1 MPGGQLC
8 FWNFSFLTES
18 GPYISAG
25 FKKPEE
31 TVRVQSDCSIN
42 KLYVDIQPE
51 KRKPTVFFFETNGWD
66 TSLDSK
72 SENKYRSDSSRA
84 CLFFVCNNTSASGNF
99 ICLSSHGKI
108 LAESF
113 QFDWKENIFYKLQ
126 RNIFNQTAWR
136 QTNPVIWTQL
146 LKCHD
151 QILRRARSRNWN
163 LRTRLAESW
172 RKLPSAFSRTKTW
185 IKKIYFRKKDS
196 YSRPDKAVIIWISY
210 KTAFIRTVL
219 SVDKFTTVWN
229 LIAYSLIWK
238 KTR

>member
-113 QFDWKENIFYKLQ
+113 QFDWKENIFYKLEKYVQ
-126 RNIFNQTAWR
+126 PDCMTTNQAS
-136 QTNPVIWTQL
+136 QTEL
-146 LKCHD
+146 SKRHD
-151 QILRRARSRNWN
+151 EMARSAHSRNWN

-172 RKLPSAFSRTKTW
+172 RKLPSAFSKTKTR
-185 IKKIYFRKKDS
+185 IKKIYFRKTDS
-196 YSRPDKAVIIWISY
+196 YSRPDKAGIIRISY

-219 SVDKFTTVWN
+219 SVEKFTTVWN

-238 KTR
+238 KTL